1 MTTRTRRRRTAVP
14 ALALA
19 TLATLAAVAACASAD
34 QVSPL
39 PYTAGTA
46 SPSVASPTA
55 AASPGATAK
64 QVPVGVPPTT
74 RPPTGP
80 ACVGAVV
87 HRVDASDSGPP
98 WKPLCIT
105 VGGVLLVTNLGPEG
119 FSASSWDDVECNYEA
134 AVREC
139 RLLHAGTV
147 TFTIVNAHGTRTLA
161 LRIAEAAFPPKPSP
175 ACMADGTTLTID
187 AADGGPGRWPVCM
200 KTSGVV
206 RVVNLGP
213 DGFLANPAGAVACSY
228 EAAVREC
235 RFTGPETV
243 TFTTTY
249 GDGMPRT
256 QTVVAIR

>member
-1 MTTRTRRRRTAVP
+1 MTTTRSRRRLTAVA
-14 ALALA
+14 ALA
-19 TLATLAAVAACASAD
+19 LATLAAVAACASAD

-39 PYTAGTA
+39 PHTAGTA
-46 SPSVASPTA
+46 SPGVASPTA
-55 AASPGATAK
+55 AASLGSTAT
-64 QVPVGVPPTT
+64 QVPVGAPPAT
-74 RPPTGP
+74 RPPTEP
-80 ACVGAVV
+80 ACLGAVV

-105 VGGVLLVTNLGPEG
+105 VGGVLRVTNLGPDG
-119 FSASSWDDVECNYEA
+119 FSASSWDDLECNYEA

-139 RLLHAGTV
+139 RLLHTGTV
-147 TFTIVNAHGTRTLA
+147 TFTIVNAHQTRALT
-161 LRIAEAAFPPKPSP
+161 LRIAAATFPPKPSP
-175 ACMADGTTLTID
+175 ACMPDGTTLTID
-187 AADGGPGRWPVCM
+187 AADGGPPGWPVCM

-213 DGFLANPAGAVACSY
+213 DGFLASPAGAVTCSY

-235 RFTGPETV
+235 RFTRPETV

-249 GDGMPRT
+249 GDWTPRT